1 MLLLQLALLPVQGFH
16 KVTAAPLLEYL
27 SVCPF
32 VTFISSE
39 YHKSIPVCPK
49 KFANSVQLL
58 TQKLSLVTVHDLQ

>member
-1 MLLLQLALLPVQGFH
+1 MLLQHALLPVQGFH
-16 KVTAAPLLEYL
+16 KVTAAPLQEYL

-39 YHKSIPVCPK
+39 YHNSITVCPK
-49 KFANSVQLL
+49 KFPNSVQLL